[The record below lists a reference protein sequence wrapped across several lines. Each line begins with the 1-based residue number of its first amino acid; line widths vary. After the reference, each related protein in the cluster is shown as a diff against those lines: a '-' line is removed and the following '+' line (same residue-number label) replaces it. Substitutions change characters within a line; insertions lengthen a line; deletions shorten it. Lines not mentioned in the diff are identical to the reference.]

1 MKKNS
6 FGILI
11 PVRLSSKRLPK
22 KTLRDTKFGQ
32 PLKILIQNLSKIVDS
47 KKNIV
52 VCTTKNKIDDELVKF
67 SKILKFSIFRGKTND
82 LIERMYDANLK
93 YKFNYL
99 AEVDGD
105 DVFTD
110 ANLIIDCLKILK
122 KNKLDYIKTDG
133 LPLGLNVKVFNS
145 KALQLTNEIKIS
157 KNNYDGFMLMFN
169 HNQLLKKKFIK
180 FNKFKNFKARFTL
193 DYIEDLIFFEKMSE
207 NLIKLKYDFS
217 IKSYM
222 KILKKENNL
231 NKINFFRNRSYLKN
245 TIKMKPLKI
254 KANNK
259 IKLIKII

>member
-22 KTLRDTKFGQ
+22 KLKRFQIWPTIKNFNSKLTKNSRFK
-32 PLKILIQNLSKIVDS
+32 KILWSVLQ
-47 KKNIV
+47 
-52 VCTTKNKIDDELVKF
+52 KNKIDDELVKIL
-67 SKILKFSIFRGKTND
+67 KILKFSIFRGKTND

-133 LPLGLNVKVFNS
+133 CLW
-145 KALQLTNEIKIS
+145 
-157 KNNYDGFMLMFN
+157 D
-169 HNQLLKKKFIK
+169 
-180 FNKFKNFKARFTL
+180 
-193 DYIEDLIFFEKMSE
+193 
-207 NLIKLKYDFS
+207 
-217 IKSYM
+217 
-222 KILKKENNL
+222 
-231 NKINFFRNRSYLKN
+231 
-245 TIKMKPLKI
+245 
-254 KANNK
+254 
-259 IKLIKII
+259 